1 MKIECLKPGT
11 DITIDASDGTK
22 NLSFASSVLEVT
34 ENDREYLKQVCPRS
48 FNLSQIPIAVV
59 YEQEYVVNF
68 ESKTAVCS
76 VTALID
82 GRPYIWDRV
91 KIIIINLPDSGN
103 CYMAF
108 STGNVKPYNR
118 RSEYRLPLMGDAII
132 GMGGTTKDA
141 IIRDISRSGIG
152 LMCDEGFGLERGMH
166 LEAQFKTK
174 IGWSAQPTLFR
185 LEGTVLRVIP
195 AGKSR
200 VNVGCRLTRADAN
213 LGKFI
218 ATKQREMLTT
228 ARNKKN

>member
-1 MKIECLKPGT
+1 M
-11 DITIDASDGTK
+11 
-22 NLSFASSVLEVT
+22 
-34 ENDREYLKQVCPRS
+34 
-48 FNLSQIPIAVV
+48 
-59 YEQEYVVNF
+59 
-68 ESKTAVCS
+68 
-76 VTALID
+76 TALID

-166 LEAQFKTK
+166 LEVQFKTK

>member
-34 ENDREYLKQVCPRS
+34 ENDREYLKQVC
-48 FNLSQIPIAVV
+48 
-59 YEQEYVVNF
+59 
-68 ESKTAVCS
+68 
-76 VTALID
+76 
-82 GRPYIWDRV
+82 
-91 KIIIINLPDSGN
+91 
-103 CYMAF
+103 
-108 STGNVKPYNR
+108 
-118 RSEYRLPLMGDAII
+118 
-132 GMGGTTKDA
+132 
-141 IIRDISRSGIG
+141 
-152 LMCDEGFGLERGMH
+152 DEGFGLERGMH
-166 LEAQFKTK
+166 LEVQFKTK

>member
-1 MKIECLKPGT
+1 MSEKWTPWEEPWEENGLEWFVLICGIIIVVLSVTQINMGGGQFKIFSVERKRMKIECLKPGT

-118 RSEYRLPLMGDAII
+118 RSEYRLPLMGY
-132 GMGGTTKDA
+132 
-141 IIRDISRSGIG
+141 SYS
-152 LMCDEGFGLERGMH
+152 
-166 LEAQFKTK
+166 
-174 IGWSAQPTLFR
+174 
-185 LEGTVLRVIP
+185 
-195 AGKSR
+195 
-200 VNVGCRLTRADAN
+200 
-213 LGKFI
+213 
-218 ATKQREMLTT
+218 
-228 ARNKKN
+228 

>member
-34 ENDREYLKQVCPRS
+34 ENDREYLKQVRPRS
-48 FNLSQIPIAVV
+48 FNLSQIPIAIV

-166 LEAQFKTK
+166 LEVQFKTK

-195 AGKSR
+195 AGEKP
-200 VNVGCRLTRADAN
+200 
-213 LGKFI
+213 GK
-218 ATKQREMLTT
+218 RGM
-228 ARNKKN
+228 

>member
-34 ENDREYLKQVCPRS
+34 DNDREYLKQVCPRS

-91 KIIIINLPDSGN
+91 KIIIIKLLHG
-103 CYMAF
+103 
-108 STGNVKPYNR
+108 VQ
-118 RSEYRLPLMGDAII
+118 YR
-132 GMGGTTKDA
+132 
-141 IIRDISRSGIG
+141 
-152 LMCDEGFGLERGMH
+152 
-166 LEAQFKTK
+166 
-174 IGWSAQPTLFR
+174 
-185 LEGTVLRVIP
+185 
-195 AGKSR
+195 
-200 VNVGCRLTRADAN
+200 
-213 LGKFI
+213 
-218 ATKQREMLTT
+218 
-228 ARNKKN
+228 

>member
-82 GRPYIWDRV
+82 GRPYIWGSCE
-91 KIIIINLPDSGN
+91 NYHYQPSG
-103 CYMAF
+103 F
-108 STGNVKPYNR
+108 RELLHGVQ
-118 RSEYRLPLMGDAII
+118 YR
-132 GMGGTTKDA
+132 
-141 IIRDISRSGIG
+141 
-152 LMCDEGFGLERGMH
+152 
-166 LEAQFKTK
+166 
-174 IGWSAQPTLFR
+174 
-185 LEGTVLRVIP
+185 
-195 AGKSR
+195 
-200 VNVGCRLTRADAN
+200 
-213 LGKFI
+213 
-218 ATKQREMLTT
+218 
-228 ARNKKN
+228 